1 MKTKFFTLCL
11 AIVASLSLLKA
22 EIYNGECGEE
32 ATWSFNP
39 ATATLTIYGRGPMN
53 DYYEEPGPWCR
64 FEDYNILESTKHVV
78 IEEGITRI
86 GEWNF
91 YYHQNLQTVEIAS
104 TVTYI
109 DHLAFAESNNI
120 QSVTCKAKTAPEFGD
135 LIFTITVPH
144 LYVPE
149 GCISAYES
157 WSYFFEDISEDGHIT
172 VRTQL
177 PDTTVCQGER
187 VAIGDSEGQIFYQ
200 SGSISHTYVVSDEL
214 DSIVWRNVIVNSLVT
229 PYVSVRNEEGT
240 LHSGCIYIYDNYYAA
255 SPEYT
260 THANYDYFTVNG
272 VRYDHKPNPEGTA
285 VQISEGTVYGSA
297 SYMFEGL
304 SQGTYLIAFYLEDC
318 NQAYSQNYTVVRS
331 RINVNGLYYNF
342 DYTSEWDDATG
353 KYYKKYYAVVTYKGI
368 DYNYSNYSD
377 SKIVIPEQITLEDT
391 AYTVKRIDNYAFYQC
406 RYLNSVTI
414 PATVERINYYA
425 FNSCSNLSEIILY
438 PKTAPYIYDNYVFR
452 GIASDARFLVSIGA
466 YSSYSGS
473 YYWSSLNLQPAVTVN
488 AEVGPT
494 NCTLTFEGLMDEI
507 KACCIKDGEKT
518 EGNIIEYIG
527 LEPNS
532 TYSNVEFVV
541 YNEEEQS
548 AILTST
554 FKTSALELTTLE
566 SKAASSTT
574 AILLA
579 ETNIDAAE
587 TNCGFEW
594 KRHEQPSDMNPTKEY
609 ATVQNGIMAG
619 RLKGLKDDV
628 YYQYRAFYESAAGK
642 KYYGAWQY
650 IFTGDAGVEFE
661 PILYTEPAHVIREN
675 EATLRGFALAG
686 AEEITE
692 QGFEY
697 WVERRVNLAPEEE
710 ANGRRN
716 MRADHYGE
724 RYIVQADG
732 VAMETTVTDLDAGT
746 QYKFRV
752 YAKAGGIT
760 YYGGEQSFITKGA
773 YAGPDEET
781 AVENIENQE
790 TATKILR
797 DGQIL
802 ILRDG
807 KTYTVT
813 GQVVK

>member
-1 MKTKFFTLCL
+1 MKTKILTLGL
-11 AIVASLSLLKA
+11 AVLASMSLLKA
-22 EIYNGECGEE
+22 EIYSGTCGDE
-32 ATWSFNP
+32 ATWSFNS
-39 ATATLTIYGRGPMN
+39 ATATLTISGSGSMT
-53 DYYEEPGPWCR
+53 DSYEEPGPWCR
-64 FEDYNILESTKHVV
+64 YDFNIVESTKHVV

-86 GEWNF
+86 GKWNF

-109 DHLAFAESNNI
+109 ENLAFAESNNI
-120 QSVTCKAKTAPEFGD
+120 QSVTCKGQIAPYYGEMC
-135 LIFTITVPH
+135 FTKVFPI
-144 LYVPE
+144 LYVPA
-149 GCISAYES
+149 GFISAYEA
-157 WSYFFEDISEDGHIT
+157 WAELCEEILEDNHKI

-187 VAIGDSEGQIFYQ
+187 VAIGDTEGQIFYR
-200 SGSISHTYVVSDEL
+200 SGSISYTYAVSDEL
-214 DSIVWRNVIVNSLVT
+214 DSIVWRNVNVRQLIT
-229 PYVSVRNEEGT
+229 PYISIRNEEGS
-240 LHSGCIYIYDNYYAA
+240 LHSGCIYIYDNYYYS

-260 THANYDYFTVNG
+260 THASYDYFTVNG
-272 VRYDHKPNPEGTA
+272 VRYDHSPNPNENA
-285 VQISEGTVYGSA
+285 VEIAGGSVYGST
-297 SYMFEGL
+297 SYFFNNL
-304 SQGTYLIAFYLEDC
+304 SQGTYQIAFYLEDC
-318 NQAYSQNYTVVRS
+318 NQSYSENYTIVRKH
-331 RINVNGLYYNF
+331 IYVDGLYYNF
-342 DYTSEWDDATG
+342 DYTSEWDDVTDT
-353 KYYKKYYAVVTYKGI
+353 YYKKYYATVTYKGI

-377 SKIVIPEQITLEDT
+377 SKIVIPEQITVEDT
-391 AYTVKRIDNYAFYQC
+391 AYTVKRIDSYAFYQC

-414 PATVERINYYA
+414 PATIERINDYA
-425 FNSCSNLSEIILY
+425 FNSCSNLNEIILY
-438 PKTAPYIYDNYVFR
+438 PKTAPYIYDSYVFR

-507 KACCIKDGEKT
+507 TACGVKDGEKS
-518 EGNIIEYIG
+518 EGNTIEYVG

-541 YNEEEQS
+541 YNEDNAS
-548 AILTST
+548 AVLTHT
-554 FKTSALELTTLE
+554 FQTSALELTTLE

-579 ETNIDAAE
+579 ETNIDASE

-594 KRHEQPSDMNPTKEY
+594 KRYEAPSDMNPTKVY

-628 YYQYRAFYESAAGK
+628 YYQYRAFYESASGK
-642 KYYGAWQY
+642 IYRGAWQY

-661 PILYTEPAHVIREN
+661 PILYTEPAHIVREN
-675 EATLRGFALAG
+675 EAILRGFALAG
-686 AEEITE
+686 SEEITE

-697 WVERRVNLAPEEE
+697 WVEKRVNIAQEESE
-710 ANGRRN
+710 NGSRN
-716 MRADHYGE
+716 MPADIHGQ
-724 RYIVQADG
+724 RHLIQAEG
-732 VAMETTVTDLDAGT
+732 VSMEATITDLDAGT
-746 QYKFRV
+746 LYKFRV
-752 YAKAGGIT
+752 YAKAGGVV
-760 YYGGEQSFITKGA
+760 YYGGEQSFITYGVYEGEDA
-773 YAGPDEET
+773 YT